1 MKRFITAALAAG
13 LVALATLPD
22 LASGVAS
29 SPPECPACDCSSEAA
44 SYLGGR
50 SAPVAIP
57 VPEEYEEVVAVRDY
71 PADDGYPKPVSYEDY
86 ASVDPYDEYLAAD
99 YPMDLDMGYGDY
111 GL

>member
-1 MKRFITAALAAG
+1 MKRFVTAVLAAG
-13 LVALATLPD
+13 FVALVTLPD

-29 SPPECPACDCSSEAA
+29 SPPECPACDCSSEA

-57 VPEEYEEVVAVRDY
+57 VPEEYEEVVSARDY
-71 PADDGYPKPVSYEDY
+71 PAHDGYPQVASYEDY
-86 ASVDPYDEYLAAD
+86 ASVDPYDEYAAAEA
-99 YPMDLDMGYGDY
+99 YPIDLEMGYGDY